1 MAFDFGTFLSGL
13 GGSLAG
19 RAGTQAPP
27 PAAPAGGLTAAAPA
41 APVEEEFKIPETVD
55 DARKQYLT
63 ELGNLRRQQNA
74 LLASLESRAASGPQE
89 MLRNISAAMLDPGR
103 TGNFGEAFGRM
114 QTGLSRQA
122 AEDESRAAQIAKMR
136 LDLTQSQLGQSKEMI
151 DILRQNRIQELGKDL
166 YKTTTSP
173 GTPTGT
179 LYGEEKTKGLPLRDD
194 EGNLMP
200 GVDMTPGKS
209 IQRLNPDQLRK
220 MMGVD
225 PEGTMK
231 YLQAQKAVQE
241 ITAPKQ
247 QKLSAD
253 DTVFEQNEDGSWK
266 AVMSGQGKIGI
277 EEKVAMQQLG
287 IDPSKIGSLTVEQA
301 SALQNQIRANKS
313 TIDTDIKEAFNVL
326 GIPITRLEQ
335 LTVQERDSVKQY
347 ILDKK
352 KAGAARSTVYV
363 GAENSLANALGKA
376 EAERI
381 AALQTVAT
389 SAENAIKTAGDMRA
403 LLSGGNVITGPFSGV
418 TLQAN
423 RFVGDPQKV
432 QDTQLYLNQMAT
444 ATLAAIKGSNLGTG
458 AGFTDNDRKFLA
470 EATSGNM
477 LWNKVTLQRLADL
490 NEAAARMQISR
501 WNDVVKKI
509 PPTILNQLPTMGPV
523 EAPAFD
529 MPKVPGKDVPILSG
543 DPRLARMQ
551 KDSLPPGAPYAVYEN
566 GTLQGYRKKTE
577 NE

>member
-19 RAGTQAPP
+19 RAGTEAPAAGGLSV
-27 PAAPAGGLTAAAPA
+27 AAPA
-41 APVEEEFKIPETVD
+41 EEEFKIPETVD

-63 ELGNLRRQQNA
+63 ELANLRRQQQA
-74 LLASLESRAASGPQE
+74 LLASLEARAATGPQE
-89 MLRNISAAMLDPGR
+89 TLRNISAAMLDPGR
-103 TGNFGEAFGRM
+103 TGSFGEAFGRM

-122 AEDESRAAQIAKMR
+122 AEEEARAAQIARMR
-136 LDLTQSQLGQSKEMI
+136 MELGQSQLGQSKEMI
-151 DILRQNRIQELGKDL
+151 ELLRQNRIQELGKDL
-166 YKTTTSP
+166 YKTTTLP

-179 LYGEEKTKGLPLRDD
+179 MYGNERTKGLPLRDD

-200 GVDMTPGKS
+200 GVDMTAGKS
-209 IQRLNPDQLRK
+209 VQRLDPEQLRK
-220 MMGVD
+220 MMAVD

-241 ITAPKQ
+241 ITAPKT
-247 QKLSAD
+247 QKLGAD
-253 DTVFEQNEDGSWK
+253 ETVFEQNEDGSWK
-266 AVMSGQGKIGI
+266 AVMSGQGKLGI
-277 EEKVAMQQLG
+277 EEKVAMLQLG
-287 IDPSKIGSLTVEQA
+287 IDPSKLASLTAEQA
-301 SALQNQIRANKS
+301 SKLQNQLRVNKAG
-313 TIDTDIKEAFNVL
+313 IDSDINEAMALL
-326 GIPITRLEQ
+326 GIPLTRINDLTAPERAAVEQ
-335 LTVQERDSVKQY
+335 K
-347 ILDKK
+347 IIDKK
-352 KAGAARSTVYV
+352 RASAPKTTVNV
-363 GAENSLANALGKA
+363 GAENQLAAALGKS

-389 SAENAIKTAGDMRA
+389 SAENAIKIAGDMRA

-566 GTLQGYRKKTE
+566 GTLQGYRKKKE